1 MRSHRSF
8 RLGVALAGVLA
19 VTAPL
24 PAGAEGL
31 SHLRS
36 STSTA
41 SAPSPSPSSSPA
53 SSPASSPSSSADS
66 VTQVPSAYVPGKVET
81 FKSKTVPSGWKTFTN
96 SKAQVSFQAPAK
108 WKEDEELASLPDL
121 SAPGGGGD
129 DKVVVSAPPWGSSTV
144 EWTGFVMLESMRP
157 LSFGGG
163 DDGSPSKD
171 PARFGEY
178 LDEGVA
184 THFQQRDR
192 GFRLP
197 NVKAGGKQ
205 IYHFVE
211 YDPDGGQ
218 VGSRQ
223 HSFGTFHNGRHIW
236 INWTFNSHASGA
248 EVSDYLGD
256 VMSTLKFN

>member
-8 RLGVALAGVLA
+8 RLGLALAGVLA

-24 PAGAEGL
+24 PAGAEDF
-31 SHLRS
+31 SNLRV
-36 STSTA
+36 
-41 SAPSPSPSSSPA
+41 SAPSPSPSS
-53 SSPASSPSSSADS
+53 PSASADA

-81 FKSKTVPSGWKTFTN
+81 YKTKTLPSGWQTYTN
-96 SKAQVSFQAPAK
+96 SKAKVSFKAPPK
-108 WKEDEELASLPDL
+108 WAQDDELASLPDI

-129 DKVVVSAPPWGSSTV
+129 DKVAVSAPPWGPEIV
-144 EWTGFVMLESMRP
+144 QWTGILILESMRP

-163 DDGSPSKD
+163 DDGSPPKD

-184 THFQQRDR
+184 THFKQPDR

-205 IYHFVE
+205 MYHFVE
-211 YDPDGGQ
+211 YDPDGGE

-236 INWTFNSHASGA
+236 ISWTFNSHASGA
-248 EVSDYLGD
+248 EVQDYLNAI
-256 VMSTLKFN
+256 MPTFKFN